1 MMRQKLSNLSYP
13 FIAILIAAAVWQV
26 FVWVTRLPDYFLPLP
41 TTVALE
47 VINNAWL
54 LLVHGW
60 VTTYESV
67 LGFLISVIIGFPIAL
82 IIVWS
87 KPIEKSITPLLV
99 FTQTFPKIA
108 IAPLFIIWFGF
119 GIFPKIVISFLVA
132 FFPVV
137 ISSITGLKAVEPD
150 LDDLV
155 RSMGASDLQKFV
167 KIRIPNSLPY
177 FFSGA
182 KVSVA
187 LAVVGAVVGEFVAAQ
202 EGLGYLILVANNH
215 VDTKL
220 MFAGFVGL
228 MVIGALLYFVVDY
241 LERICISWHASMRE
255 QNVTLITS

>member
-1 MMRQKLSNLSYP
+1 MAQKFKELSYP
-13 FIAILIAAAVWQV
+13 FVAVLIAAVVWQA
-26 FVWVTRLPDYFLPLP
+26 FVWLARLPDYFLPLP
-41 TTVALE
+41 TAVAVE
-47 VINNAWL
+47 VAKNAWL

-60 VTTYESV
+60 VTTYESIM
-67 LGFLISVIIGFPIAL
+67 GFLVSVVVGFPIAL

-87 KPIEKSITPLLV
+87 RPLERSITPLLV

-119 GIFPKIVISFLVA
+119 GVFPKVVISFLVA
-132 FFPVV
+132 FFPIV
-137 ISSITGLKAVEPD
+137 ISSVTGLKAVEPD
-150 LDDLV
+150 LEDLV
-155 RSMGASDLQKFV
+155 RSMGASELQKFV

-187 LAVVGAVVGEFVAAQ
+187 LAVVGAVVGEFVAS
-202 EGLGYLILVANNH
+202 EKGLGYLILVANNH

-228 MVIGALLYFVVDY
+228 MIIGALLYFVVDY
-241 LERICISWHASMRE
+241 MEKICISWHASRRE
-255 QNVTLITS
+255 QSITLTTG